1 MNIKRLKD
9 KIVLI
14 QSYWF
19 ILLFV
24 FVYFMAFFS
33 KLLEG
38 DFNYVPMVFILFFL
52 SLFYFIRK
60 VTFTKEYIDIRSVFF
75 NIPIK
80 KIPVG
85 IIKRFY
91 IYQGANFRLQL
102 YCDTLE
108 NERYYIGFTRE
119 DKLQYKKIF
128 QEIVKKFR
136 LKATIQSSRKYK
148 SSVVL
153 DSWWHYK

>member
-9 KIVLI
+9 KIVII

-19 ILLFV
+19 ILLFF
-24 FVYFMAFFS
+24 FVYFMAFLT

-38 DFNYVPMVFILFFL
+38 DFDYVPMVFILFFL

-60 VTFTKEYIDIRSVFF
+60 VTFTKEYVDIRSVLS

-80 KIPVG
+80 IIPTRT
-85 IIKRFY
+85 IKRFY
-91 IYQGANFRLQL
+91 IYQGGNFNLQL

-108 NERYYIGFTRE
+108 NERCYIGFTGGN
-119 DKLQYKKIF
+119 KLHYKKIF
-128 QEIVKKFR
+128 QEIVKIFR
-136 LKATIQSSRKYK
+136 LKATIQSSRRYK
-148 SSVVL
+148 SSLVL